1 MGAAPAGEGA
11 ARLAWLDALRGLA
24 ALSVAF
30 HHATYHYAPGLR
42 RQITAWF
49 DPGMYGVM
57 VFFLVSGYII
67 PASLERSR
75 SLGRFWVG
83 RMFRIY
89 PLLLFALAA
98 VAMIAA
104 AGMWPLRDGLAELD
118 RWAVVLAH
126 LTMLQ
131 DLLAVPNAL
140 NVLWTLSYEMLFYL
154 LVAALFAV
162 GLHGRS
168 AGIAAGLAGAAAVA
182 VALGGL
188 VPVTA
193 LTRVAGVA
201 PVVATTALVMAA
213 AIGCA
218 FCRRPRVRA
227 AGAVLGG
234 LLTAVLLT
242 ANGRVPLW
250 EGLVILSVMFT
261 GTAIHRAE
269 RGQIRARAAVLGA
282 GTVLVVAVGA
292 GLWTMGGWGLPAA
305 EVLGLRRSWASALVL
320 AALTFAAG
328 MALRHRAMPRWLTAL
343 GVISYSVYLLHP
355 VLLITAD
362 SLFGRPRQDAPL
374 WLAVFL
380 AVLVAAALLTQ
391 RLVERPA
398 QRLGRVVARRL
409 VPAPASPGP
418 DDGATRRA
426 DTDRTALAR

>member
-1 MGAAPAGEGA
+1 MDGARTGEGA

-24 ALSVAF
+24 ALAVAF

-83 RMFRIY
+83 RVFRIY
-89 PLLLFALAA
+89 PLLLFALTA
-98 VAMIAA
+98 VVVIAA
-104 AGMWPLRDGLAELD
+104 TDMWPLRDGLAELD
-118 RWAVVLAH
+118 RWAVALAH

-162 GLHGRS
+162 GLHRRS
-168 AGIAAGLAGAAAVA
+168 AGIAAGLAGGAAAA

-188 VPVTA
+188 VPATA
-193 LTRVAGVA
+193 LTKVAGVT
-201 PVVATTALVMAA
+201 PVVTVTALVMAA

-218 FCRRPRVRA
+218 FCRRPQVRA

-234 LLTAVLLT
+234 LLAVVLLA

-250 EGLVILSVMFT
+250 EGLVILAVMFT
-261 GTAIHRAE
+261 GTALYRAE
-269 RGQIRARAAVLGA
+269 RGQIRVRAAVLSAGA
-282 GTVLVVAVGA
+282 VLVVAVAA
-292 GLWTMGGWGLPAA
+292 GLWHMGGWGLPAD
-305 EVLGLRRSWASALVL
+305 EVLGLRRAWASALVL

-328 MALRHRAMPRWLTAL
+328 MALRHRAMPRGLTIL

-355 VLLITAD
+355 VLLIVSD
-362 SLFGRPRQDAPL
+362 SLFGRPRQDAPF
-374 WLAVFL
+374 WLALFL
-380 AVLVAAALLTQ
+380 AALVAAALLTQ

-398 QRLGRVVARRL
+398 QRLGRRVARRL
-409 VPAPASPGP
+409 TSGP
-418 DDGATRRA
+418 TTGANNGTTPHA
-426 DTDRTALAR
+426 DTDRTALTH